1 MNFGSLIVGRYA
13 FVALALIS
21 SVLSAEADRVNVGD
35 LWYEIDPSS
44 KTAKVVTRQDN
55 VQVLEQ
61 VETAYAFE
69 SVIVPSSIEVDGVS
83 YDVTSV
89 GSFAFSKSSVK
100 SISLPPTL
108 KTIYTS
114 AFRDAYHLV
123 EVLIPSGVE
132 IQEGAFRRA
141 SALANVILPEDLLLV
156 NDKTFLETSLNYLAL
171 PVGVKSVGLSSF
183 AGAPL
188 ENGVFL
194 NNGLET
200 IGVEAFAG
208 ASQSSPTKLTE
219 IVIPSTVNTI
229 NGHAFYDSSISSIW
243 FQGSPQNISLYSAKK
258 DPTSFSGMPVETIV
272 WATAAAPKTGF
283 SIGVNDVD
291 GVVIFYDKRCPNFK
305 DIKPS
310 VKIST
315 DVDGSVATRSP
326 RGQTAEILGYLPPV
340 SFGAGK
346 IDLKDYT
353 GLCALTD
360 LTYESS
366 DPTIAS
372 VEGSVVTFK
381 KAGIVTIKTTSAS
394 DSDDKPLVGKER
406 RLCIMPVTVAVE
418 IGADDKLT
426 YRSGSLTED
435 QIKGQLTAEA
445 KIARARVKDEE
456 GNDWAMR
463 YATGAEGDGLVFIY
477 GTTAPVRALPEIALP
492 EINTEIRYGDEAFDL
507 SSVDGAVVGEM
518 ALTYRS
524 SDETILRVDG
534 TKLVPVGVGTVSVTA
549 VADGAEFVGDGVR
562 TVVVGPRKAT
572 LTAGSVTIE
581 DDATV
586 IPAVGFTVDGLVGD
600 DRAGDVVKSWQ
611 WNVSRPEAG
620 VYDCLAPELADNP
633 LYEVTVSDE
642 PAQLYIVRAVTRPVA
657 DLTFGDGGRSNE
669 MVVMLS
675 GPCRLSCGYGA
686 VSGQAGSMTLG
697 IGEAVAAGGCR
708 VLCDYPE
715 HITGIVV
722 KEAGVNGMVFHDGVL
737 NLASADLSGNSLV
750 PGSLVV
756 PDAIAGTLEL
766 TAGSQAPIEIAVRN
780 DNEVDLGGHTG
791 GAVVKWLGHG
801 GSVLAEGTD
810 YSRADDV
817 YTFLKT
823 LEGVYAEI
831 SDGLIAVNTAAVN
844 VRSLGTT
851 VGDSEEEG
859 GGLTGALGDVAGKS
873 KDRAVDVY
881 TIGGVLVK
889 RGASLSEAVD
899 GLAAGMYI
907 VDGKV
912 YKVK

>member
-1 MNFGSLIVGRYA
+1 M
-13 FVALALIS
+13 
-21 SVLSAEADRVNVGD
+21 
-35 LWYEIDPSS
+35 
-44 KTAKVVTRQDN
+44 
-55 VQVLEQ
+55 
-61 VETAYAFE
+61 
-69 SVIVPSSIEVDGVS
+69 
-83 YDVTSV
+83 
-89 GSFAFSKSSVK
+89 
-100 SISLPPTL
+100 
-108 KTIYTS
+108 
-114 AFRDAYHLV
+114 
-123 EVLIPSGVE
+123 
-132 IQEGAFRRA
+132 A
-141 SALANVILPEDLLLV
+141 SALVNVILPEDLHVV

-171 PVGVKSVGLSSF
+171 PVGVKSVGLSGF

-208 ASQSSPTKLTE
+208 ASQSTPTKLTE
-219 IVIPSTVNTI
+219 IVIPSTVDTI
-229 NGHAFYDSSISSIW
+229 MGHAFYDSSVSTLWFAGCPEHMSS
-243 FQGSPQNISLYSAKK
+243 PRPNT
-258 DPTSFSGMPVETIV
+258 PFSGMMVESIV
-272 WATAAAPKTGF
+272 WGGDKKGDSEIVVGAKEGVKPTVYYNKVGELAGIWP
-283 SIGVNDVD
+283 SIKYSTYSQPD
-291 GVVIFYDKRCPNFK
+291 GTTPASSLTRVV
-305 DIKPS
+305 S
-310 VKIST
+310 
-315 DVDGSVATRSP
+315 
-326 RGQTAEILGYLPPV
+326 EILGYLPPV
-340 SFGAGK
+340 SYGAGK

-353 GLCALTD
+353 GLCTLTD

-366 DPTIAS
+366 DPTVAS

-394 DSDDKPLVGKER
+394 SSGDRPLVGKER

-435 QIKGQLTAEA
+435 QIKELLTAEA
-445 KIARARVKDEE
+445 KIARVRVKDEE
-456 GNDWAMR
+456 GNDWALR
-463 YATGAEGDGLVFIY
+463 YATGAEGDGLVFVY

-492 EINTEIRYGDEAFDL
+492 AINTEIRYGDEAFDL
-507 SSVDGAVVGEM
+507 SSVDGAVAGSM

-549 VADGAEFVGDGVR
+549 VADGAEFVDDGVR

-572 LTAGSVTIE
+572 LTAGSATIE
-581 DDATV
+581 DDAAV
-586 IPAVGFTVDGLVGD
+586 IPAVEYTVDGLVGD

-611 WNVSRPEAG
+611 WNVSQPEAG

-669 MVVMLS
+669 MVVTLS
-675 GPCRLSCGYGA
+675 GACRLSCGYGA
-686 VSGQAGSMTLG
+686 VSGQAGSMSMS
-697 IGEAVAAGGCR
+697 IGEAVAAGSCR
-708 VLCDYPE
+708 LLCDYPE
-715 HITGIVV
+715 HITGIAV

-766 TAGSQAPIEIAVRN
+766 TAGSQAPIEIAVKN

-791 GAVVKWLGHG
+791 GAVVRWLRRG

-810 YSRADDV
+810 YSRVDDV

-831 SDGLIAVNTAAVN
+831 SDGLIAVNTVAVN
-844 VRSLGTT
+844 VRSLG
-851 VGDSEEEG
+851 GDGDDG
-859 GGLTGALGDVAGKS
+859 GGPTGALGNVAGES
-873 KDRAVDVY
+873 RDSAVDVY
-881 TIGGVLVK
+881 TLGGVLVK
-889 RGASLSEAVD
+889 RGASLSEATD

>member
-1 MNFGSLIVGRYA
+1 MNFRCLFVGRYA

-21 SVLSAEADRVNVGD
+21 SVLSASADRVNVGD

-44 KTAKVVTRQDN
+44 KTAKVVSRQEN
-55 VQVLEQ
+55 AQILEQ
-61 VETAYAFE
+61 IETAYE
-69 SVIVPSSIEVDGVS
+69 SENVIVPSLIEVDGVS
-83 YDVTSV
+83 YKVTSIGKV
-89 GSFAFSKSSVK
+89 AFSESSVRT
-100 SISLPPTL
+100 ISLPPTISVIDPGAFRKATELTEIIIPTGAAVETGAFGEASSLVKVVLPEDIKDIQNATFEHTALKTVSLPSTVVSIGTSSFFNVPLGGGIFLNEGL
-108 KTIYTS
+108 KTI
-114 AFRDAYHLV
+114 
-123 EVLIPSGVE
+123 G
-132 IQEGAFRRA
+132 
-141 SALANVILPEDLLLV
+141 
-156 NDKTFLETSLNYLAL
+156 K
-171 PVGVKSVGLSSF
+171 K
-183 AGAPL
+183 
-188 ENGVFL
+188 
-194 NNGLET
+194 
-200 IGVEAFAG
+200 AFAG
-208 ASQSSPTKLTE
+208 ENQSSPTKLTE
-219 IVIPSTVNTI
+219 IMIPSTVNTI
-229 NGHAFYDSSISSIW
+229 EGHAFYDSSISSIW
-243 FQGSPQNISLYSAKK
+243 FQGSPQNISIYSAQK
-258 DPTSFSGMPVETIV
+258 DPTSFSGMSVETIV
-272 WATAAAPKTGF
+272 WATADAPKTGF
-283 SIGVNDVD
+283 SIGVDNVD
-291 GVVIFYDKRCPNFK
+291 GTVIFYDKRCPNFK

-315 DVDGSVATRSP
+315 DVDGSVATKSP
-326 RGQTAEILGYLPPV
+326 QGQTAEILGYLPPV

-381 KAGIVTIKTTSAS
+381 KAGIVTIKTTSTS
-394 DSDDKPLVGKER
+394 DSDDRPLVGKER

-426 YRSGSLTED
+426 YRSGSLTEE
-435 QIKGQLTAEA
+435 QIKGLLTAEA
-445 KIARARVKDEE
+445 KIARVRVKDEE
-456 GNDWAMR
+456 GNDWALR
-463 YATGAEGDGLVFIY
+463 YATGAEGDGLVFVY

-492 EINTEIRYGDEAFDL
+492 VINAEIRYGDEAFDL
-507 SSVDGAVVGEM
+507 SSVDGTVAGEM
-518 ALTYRS
+518 VLTYRS

-549 VADGAEFVGDGVR
+549 VADGAEFVDDGVR

-572 LTAGSVTIE
+572 VTAGSVTIE

-600 DRAGDVVKSWQ
+600 DRAGDIVKSWQ
-611 WNVSRPEAG
+611 WNVSQSEAG

-657 DLTFGDGGRSNE
+657 DLTFVDGGRSNE
-669 MVVMLS
+669 MVVTLS
-675 GPCRLSCGYGA
+675 GACRLSCGYGA
-686 VSGQAGSMTLG
+686 VSGQAGSMSMS
-697 IGEAVAAGGCR
+697 IGEAVAAGSCR
-708 VLCDYPE
+708 LLCDYPE

-756 PDAIAGTLEL
+756 PDAIADALEL
-766 TAGSQAPIEIAVRN
+766 TAGSQAPIKIAVRN

-791 GAVVKWLGHG
+791 GAVVKWLGRG

-844 VRSLGTT
+844 VRSIGAN
-851 VGDSEEEG
+851 VGDGDDG
-859 GGLTGALGDVAGKS
+859 GGLTGALGNVAGES

-881 TIGGVLVK
+881 TLGGVLVK

>member
-1 MNFGSLIVGRYA
+1 MNFRCLFVGRYA

-21 SVLSAEADRVNVGD
+21 SVLSASADRVNVGD
-35 LWYEIDPSS
+35 LWYEIDHSS
-44 KTAKVVTRQDN
+44 KTAKVVSRQEN
-55 VQVLEQ
+55 AQILEQ
-61 VETAYAFE
+61 IETAYE
-69 SVIVPSSIEVDGVS
+69 SENVIVPSLIEVDGVS
-83 YDVTSV
+83 YKVTSIGKV
-89 GSFAFSKSSVK
+89 AFSKSSVRT
-100 SISLPPTL
+100 ISLPPTILVIDPGAFRKAAELTEIIIPTGAAVETGAFGEASSLIKVVLPEDIRDIQNATFEHTALKTVSLPSTVVSIGTSSFFNVPLDGGIFLNEGL
-108 KTIYTS
+108 KTI
-114 AFRDAYHLV
+114 
-123 EVLIPSGVE
+123 G
-132 IQEGAFRRA
+132 
-141 SALANVILPEDLLLV
+141 
-156 NDKTFLETSLNYLAL
+156 K
-171 PVGVKSVGLSSF
+171 K
-183 AGAPL
+183 
-188 ENGVFL
+188 
-194 NNGLET
+194 
-200 IGVEAFAG
+200 AFAG
-208 ASQSSPTKLTE
+208 ENQISPTKLTE

-229 NGHAFYDSSISSIW
+229 EGHAFYDSSISTLW
-243 FQGSPQNISLYSAKK
+243 FAGCPEHMYSPR
-258 DPTSFSGMPVETIV
+258 PTTPFSGMMVESIV
-272 WATAAAPKTGF
+272 WGGDKKGNNEIVVGAKEGVKPTVYYNKVGELAGVWPSIKYSTYSQPDGTASASSLTR
-283 SIGVNDVD
+283 
-291 GVVIFYDKRCPNFK
+291 VV
-305 DIKPS
+305 S
-310 VKIST
+310 
-315 DVDGSVATRSP
+315 
-326 RGQTAEILGYLPPV
+326 EILGYLPPV

-353 GLCALTD
+353 GLCTLTD

-394 DSDDKPLVGKER
+394 DSDDRPLVGKER

-426 YRSGSLTED
+426 YRSGSLTEE
-435 QIKGQLTAEA
+435 QIKGLLTAEA
-445 KIARARVKDEE
+445 KIARVRVKDEE

-463 YATGAEGDGLVFIY
+463 YATGAEGDGLVFVY
-477 GTTAPVRALPEIALP
+477 GTTAPVRALPEISLP
-492 EINTEIRYGDEAFDL
+492 VINTEIRYGDEAFDL
-507 SSVDGAVVGEM
+507 SVVDGAVAGELE
-518 ALTYRS
+518 LTYRS

-549 VADGAEFVGDGVR
+549 VADGAEFVDDGVR
-562 TVVVGPRKAT
+562 TVVVGPREAIV
-572 LTAGSVTIE
+572 TAKSVTIE
-581 DDATV
+581 DDAAV

-600 DRAGDVVKSWQ
+600 DRVGDIVTSWR
-611 WNVSRPEAG
+611 WNVSQPEAG

-669 MVVMLS
+669 MVVTLS
-675 GPCRLSCGYGA
+675 GSCRLSCGYGA
-686 VSGQAGSMTLG
+686 VSGQTGSMTLS
-697 IGEAVAAGGCR
+697 IGEAATAGSCR

-715 HITGIVV
+715 HITGIIV
-722 KEAGVNGMVFHDGVL
+722 KEAGVNGIVFHDGVL

-756 PDAIAGTLEL
+756 PDAIAGALEL
-766 TAGSQAPIEIAVRN
+766 TAGSQSPIKIVVKN
-780 DNEVDLGGHTG
+780 DNEVDLGGHAV
-791 GAVVKWLGHG
+791 GAVVKWLGRG
-801 GSVLAEGTD
+801 GRVLAEGTD

-831 SDGLIAVNTAAVN
+831 FDGLIAVNTAAVN
-844 VRSLGTT
+844 VRSLGGNA
-851 VGDSEEEG
+851 GDSEENG
-859 GGLTGALGDVAGKS
+859 GGLTGAIGDVAGES

-881 TIGGVLVK
+881 TLGGVLVK
-889 RGASLSEAVD
+889 RGASLSEATD